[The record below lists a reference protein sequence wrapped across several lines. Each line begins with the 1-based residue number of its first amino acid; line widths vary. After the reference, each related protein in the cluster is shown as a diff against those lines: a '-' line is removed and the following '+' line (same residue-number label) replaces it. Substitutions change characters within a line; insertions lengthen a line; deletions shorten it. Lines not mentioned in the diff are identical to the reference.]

1 MEYKKTLLMP
11 RTAFEMKAKLAT
23 KEPIILAHWQEIN
36 LYDQILANKDP
47 NHSFI
52 LNDGPPYANGDI
64 HTGHGLNKI
73 IKDMILR
80 SKHLQG
86 YYAPFVPGWD
96 THGLPIETAVSKA
109 GVKRKQI
116 SVSEFRKA
124 CEDYALKQVARQSE
138 QFQRL
143 GSLGDY
149 QHPYL
154 TLQKEY
160 ESAQIRVFAK
170 MALDGLIY
178 RGLKPVYWSYSSET
192 ALAEAEIEYQDKKSP
207 SIYLTFSIDKDFDKI
222 KEKNVSFLT
231 WTTTP
236 WTIPGVMAVA
246 VNSKVTYGVYE
257 TKEYG
262 NLVVAEELADKTF
275 SALDIKAKLLNKYQG
290 EDLELIEV
298 INPVNKRVC
307 PIIFGEHV
315 TTSDGTGCVTTAPG
329 HGLDDYNAGVVYGL
343 PITSVVDAYG
353 KLNEEAGKYAGL
365 FYDDANKAIVSDLQ
379 EQGSVLNLSF
389 IMHSYPHDWRTKKP
403 VFFRATEQWFAS
415 IEIKRQKLLSEIDN
429 IAWTP
434 SWGHTR
440 MYNMIKDRNDWCISR
455 QRAWGVPLPI
465 IYDENNEPILDEQV
479 FEHIADMFE
488 AHGSNIWFEAE
499 LSDLLPDAYKAEH
512 DNIEQ
517 YTRET
522 DTMDVWFDSG
532 VSHTSVLLK
541 RGYGYPAD
549 LYMEGSD
556 QYRGYFNSSLIT
568 GTCMYDIAPYKAI
581 LSHGFVMDGK
591 GNKMSKSLGNTVDP
605 IKLVNQYGADI
616 FRLWVASVNYQS
628 DVRIS
633 DEMMKQVADNYR
645 KIRNGFKF
653 ILGNLNDFKPTDLVE
668 LEQLEDVDKYILI
681 KLQKLNNMAIKAYN
695 QYDFNYI
702 SMNINSFI
710 TRELSSF
717 YLDFAKDILYILKED
732 DLRRRQV
739 QTVLYHTL
747 NTLNMLLAPII
758 PYTSEEV
765 YGFIDKIDKKP
776 SVHME
781 EFYYFETIMNA
792 EVIEEAYDLFMFSR
806 DDIAKALEIAREAK
820 IIGKSLEAKLTVN
833 FKDKFKFIKD
843 IKNLHQLYMVS
854 TIDIVEDNQLDEYD
868 SAYIKVEKFD
878 GITCPRCWNVMSKEH
893 MVGDVCDRC
902 ADVLA
907 NQEQD

>member
-11 RTAFEMKAKLAT
+11 QTTFEMKAKLST
-23 KEPIILAHWQEIN
+23 KEPKILAHWREID
-36 LYDQILANKDP
+36 LYQQILNSKDP
-47 NHSFI
+47 KNTFL

-64 HTGHGLNKI
+64 HTGHGLNKVV
-73 IKDMILR
+73 KDMILR

-96 THGLPIETAVSKA
+96 THGLPIETAVTES

-116 SVSEFRKA
+116 SVSEFRQA
-124 CEDYALKQVARQSE
+124 CEDYALKQVAKQSE

-149 QHPYL
+149 QNPYL

-160 ESAQIRVFAK
+160 EAAQIRVFAK

-207 SIYLTFSIDKDFDKI
+207 SIYLKFVVDKAFGKI
-222 KEKNVSFLT
+222 KEESVSFLT

-246 VNSKVTYGVYE
+246 INPKVAYGVYQ

-262 NLVVAEELADKTF
+262 NLVVAIELADKTF
-275 SALDIKAKLLNKYQG
+275 EALDVKAKLLNEYQG
-290 EDLELIEV
+290 DDLELIEV
-298 INPVNKRVC
+298 INPINERVC
-307 PIIFGEHV
+307 PIIFGDHV
-315 TTSDGTGCVTTAPG
+315 TTLDGTGCVTTAPG
-329 HGLDDYNAGVVYGL
+329 HGLDDYNVGFAYGL
-343 PITSVVDAYG
+343 PIISVVDAYG
-353 KLNEEAGKYAGL
+353 KLNEEAGKYTGL
-365 FYDDANKAIVSDLQ
+365 FYDDANKAIVTDLQ
-379 EQGSVLNLSF
+379 KQGSVLKLSF
-389 IMHSYPHDWRTKKP
+389 ITHSYPHDWRTKKP

-415 IEIKRQKLLSEIDN
+415 IEAKRQKLLSEIDD
-429 IAWTP
+429 ITWTP

-465 IYDENNEPILDEQV
+465 IYDENNEPILDKEV
-479 FEHIADMFE
+479 FEHIADMFDQ
-488 AHGSNIWFEAE
+488 HGSNIWFEAE
-499 LSDLLPDAYKAEH
+499 LADLLPDTYKTEH
-512 DNIEQ
+512 DKFME
-517 YTRET
+517 YSRET

-532 VSHTSVLLK
+532 ISHTSVLLK

-568 GTCMYDIAPYKAI
+568 GTCIYDTAPYKAI

-616 FRLWVASVNYQS
+616 FRMWVASVNYQS

-633 DEMMKQVADNYR
+633 DEMMGQVADNYR

-653 ILGNLNDFKPTDLVE
+653 ILGNLNDFKPENLVALEDLT
-668 LEQLEDVDKYILI
+668 DVDKYILI
-681 KLQKLNNMAIKAYN
+681 KLQKLNEMAIKAYN
-695 QYDFNYI
+695 EYDFNYI
-702 SMNINSFI
+702 SMNVNSFI
-710 TRELSSF
+710 TKELSSF
-717 YLDFAKDILYILKED
+717 YLDLSKDILYILKEN

-765 YGFIDKIDKKP
+765 YGFINKDDKKA

-781 EFYYFETIMNA
+781 EFYHIDSIKKA
-792 EVIEEAYDLFMFSR
+792 DDIERAYDLFMVSR

-820 IIGKSLEAKLTVN
+820 VIGKSLEAKITIN
-833 FKDKFKFIKD
+833 FKDQFKFIKD
-843 IKNLHQLYMVS
+843 VKDLHQLYMVS
-854 TIDIVEDNQLDEYD
+854 DIEFIEDKKLDEYD
-868 SAYIKVEKFD
+868 SSYIKVEKFD
-878 GITCPRCWNVMSKEH
+878 GIICPRCWNVMSRER

-902 ADVLA
+902 ASVL
-907 NQEQD
+907 ED